1 MLTTDL
7 KASHKLRNLQYLIL
21 AVVVLLV
28 FGNTIFNGYNM
39 DDNLVTQNHVYT
51 SKGITAIKDILQSNY
66 YSNNSDINFGYR
78 PVTHISFA
86 IEHSLFGESAFTSH
100 FINVLLYVLT
110 VLLFF
115 TLLVRWFKGYHAF
128 IPIVAALL
136 FAVHPVH
143 TEVVASIKNR
153 DEILALLFALCSALA
168 AHKYVSKSGW
178 LNLIGASLFFIL
190 ALLSKKSVYPLV
202 VIIPI
207 INYLFNKTSFK
218 AALISALFMA
228 VPAAFIA
235 ADFLWLRACYIL
247 GISLVLY
254 LFAYVCLNSNL
265 YQQKIKQFIQ
275 VFSNPYFMLPIAG
288 LVFALSLYAQENILT
303 AIALALLIP
312 VYRNNQRL
320 TSLFL
325 LLLNVVLAI
334 CADDEDAISMVLLC
348 NSWIIYTMIK
358 RAERDVLILIVS
370 LIVLAVF
377 GWLNGNA
384 AAILIVV
391 QIALFFFL
399 TSKKPFYG
407 LLLAAITVLVSA
419 YFFKTPIY
427 QWSLLAI
434 SAFWVGKEYLN
445 KQTLTLA
452 RSAAL
457 VLAFA
462 MPLVLVVTNEKTH
475 STIGQN
481 IVAAFDAPKQTQSY
495 QDVGS
500 LEQNNG
506 IKEGRTLNYIE
517 NSLVA
522 PHQIS
527 QTIST
532 GLVVLYEYARL
543 MIFPN
548 ELSFYY
554 GYATIETTNLNNPK
568 VWLSLLFYVLLVIIA
583 YWQRNKN
590 VVIAIGIA
598 WYVVCILLF
607 SNGVELVAGMVGE
620 RLAFTASAGFCM
632 LLAGV
637 FTALQPGFNW
647 LKPKFA
653 EFVVLLLLVL
663 FSIKAVARNGEW
675 KDAITLMTHDI
686 KHLDNSAQA
695 HNLLAL
701 NLLYVASNE
710 KDNNKAVEMV
720 QTAIT
725 HLEKS
730 VYIYPYFFNTN
741 FDLAKAYFSLS
752 DFNQAKK
759 YLEKSLQLQPQ
770 NLLGLELMVMT
781 SYNLQLLTET
791 EYYANQ
797 FISQNHDNLNI
808 HQLLVNAMVITGNKE
823 KAIIYA
829 NRALAYF
836 PKEAT
841 LLKMLADAKAL

>member
-1 MLTTDL
+1 M
-7 KASHKLRNLQYLIL
+7 
-21 AVVVLLV
+21 
-28 FGNTIFNGYNM
+28 
-39 DDNLVTQNHVYT
+39 
-51 SKGITAIKDILQSNY
+51 
-66 YSNNSDINFGYR
+66 
-78 PVTHISFA
+78 
-86 IEHSLFGESAFTSH
+86 
-100 FINVLLYVLT
+100 
-110 VLLFF
+110 
-115 TLLVRWFKGYHAF
+115 
-128 IPIVAALL
+128 
-136 FAVHPVH
+136 
-143 TEVVASIKNR
+143 
-153 DEILALLFALCSALA
+153 
-168 AHKYVSKSGW
+168 
-178 LNLIGASLFFIL
+178 
-190 ALLSKKSVYPLV
+190 
-202 VIIPI
+202 
-207 INYLFNKTSFK
+207 
-218 AALISALFMA
+218 
-228 VPAAFIA
+228 
-235 ADFLWLRACYIL
+235 
-247 GISLVLY
+247 
-254 LFAYVCLNSNL
+254 
-265 YQQKIKQFIQ
+265 
-275 VFSNPYFMLPIAG
+275 
-288 LVFALSLYAQENILT
+288 
-303 AIALALLIP
+303 
-312 VYRNNQRL
+312 
-320 TSLFL
+320 
-325 LLLNVVLAI
+325 
-334 CADDEDAISMVLLC
+334 
-348 NSWIIYTMIK
+348 
-358 RAERDVLILIVS
+358 
-370 LIVLAVF
+370 
-377 GWLNGNA
+377 
-384 AAILIVV
+384 
-391 QIALFFFL
+391 
-399 TSKKPFYG
+399 
-407 LLLAAITVLVSA
+407 
-419 YFFKTPIY
+419 
-427 QWSLLAI
+427 
-434 SAFWVGKEYLN
+434 
-445 KQTLTLA
+445 
-452 RSAAL
+452 
-457 VLAFA
+457 
-462 MPLVLVVTNEKTH
+462 
-475 STIGQN
+475 
-481 IVAAFDAPKQTQSY
+481 VAAFDAPKQTQSY
-495 QDVGS
+495 QDAGS

-653 EFVVLLLLVL
+653 EFVVLLSLVL

-730 VYIYPYFFNTN
+730 VSIYPYFFNTN

-829 NRALAYF
+829 NRALTYF

-841 LLKMLADAKAL
+841 LLKMLTDAKAL